1 MVNIVGVVINVI
13 MFITIITLIIITVI
27 SNNQLNDC
35 ITKESP
41 MCYTITCPC
50 DDVVRDSDPTKQKGG
65 PCFGNAKKSVGQN
78 RWVCSNHPLTIV
90 DDAGTIIKK

>member
-35 ITKESP
+35 INKESP
-41 MCYTITCPC
+41 VCYTIACPC
-50 DDVVRDSDPTKQKGG
+50 DDIDRSTNPQKGG
-65 PCFGNAKKSVGQN
+65 PCFGNAKKSVGAN

-90 DDAGTIIKK
+90 DDAGTIVKK